1 MNWRNG
7 FATSLPVNRRC
18 IPEFDMKTS
27 PTLLILAAGM
37 GSRYGGLKQIEPMG
51 PEGETILE
59 YSVFDAVRSGF
70 GKVVFVIR
78 RDFDQ
83 AFRDNVLSRFASTI
97 DIECVYQ
104 DPDDLPGDFRKP
116 ADRSKPWG
124 TGHAVLAARNAI
136 HEPFAVINADDFYGA
151 DTFKALARFCRDW
164 QKSEPQHTVRAGL
177 AAFPLASTLSAHG
190 AVSRGICSTDAEGR
204 LLSIR
209 EQGHIRISQE
219 GPMVIEGPDK
229 GKMFSPDQ
237 LESMNAF
244 AFEPGFFKHLENA
257 FEHFLSEQ
265 IQVAGSEFF
274 LPEAC
279 TRLMRE
285 GNLRI
290 DVARSDASWLG
301 ITYGADAEAVRSAL
315 KMFTDQGLYPR
326 GLWQGNPSAENE
338 QD

>member
-1 MNWRNG
+1 
-7 FATSLPVNRRC
+7 
-18 IPEFDMKTS
+18 MKTP

-59 YSVFDAVRSGF
+59 YSVFDAIRSGF

-83 AFRDNVLSRFASTI
+83 AFRDNVLSRFTSTI

-116 ADRSKPWG
+116 TDRSKPWG
-124 TGHAVLAARNAI
+124 TGHAVLAARKAI

-151 DTFKALARFCRDW
+151 ETFKVLARFCADW
-164 QKSEPQHTVRAGL
+164 QTSEQDQKVRAGL

-209 EQGHIRISQE
+209 EQGHIRIAQE
-219 GPMVIEGPDK
+219 GAMIVEGPDK
-229 GKMFSPDQ
+229 GKMFSPEQ
-237 LESMNAF
+237 LVSMNAF
-244 AFEPGFFKHLENA
+244 AFESGFFKHLETA

-265 IQVAGSEFF
+265 VEVAGSEFF

-301 ITYGADAEAVRSAL
+301 VTYGADAEAVRSAL
-315 KMFTDQGLYPR
+315 KMFTDQGLYPQ
-326 GLWQGNPSAENE
+326 GLWQGNPSAADE